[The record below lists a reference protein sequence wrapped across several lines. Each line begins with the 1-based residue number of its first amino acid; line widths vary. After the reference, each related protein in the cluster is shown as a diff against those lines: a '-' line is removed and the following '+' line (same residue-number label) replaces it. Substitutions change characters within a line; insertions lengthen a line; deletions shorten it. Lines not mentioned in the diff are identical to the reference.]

1 MKKKN
6 LIVFGLMLVTL
17 LPFSSTNV
25 SAQAVD
31 TSSKNHYY
39 ETSFGDN
46 WYISAGAGVNFYM
59 QQKINGFKPDHPL
72 TILGSIAAGKWFTPY
87 LGLRLEGNY
96 GELKLYKPG
105 LNGGKDKK
113 NIGYLGFYG
122 DLTWNLSNTFW
133 GYNPERVV
141 DVIPFG
147 GISYLATL
155 KDNFA
160 GWKPWELPISLGVK
174 VNFNI
179 THLIDIYIQD
189 RFVFTSQRFSGMN
202 GSHYL
207 EPIMSLSAGITFKL
221 GQNRFTAYNPYEE
234 QLLVNNLNDKIN
246 MLRQELNKCES
257 RKCLTEADVKKEIA
271 QDCPPCDLNSVVRFR
286 INSAVISREQQVNVF
301 NAAEWMKNHPKAVI
315 EVVGYADKDTGTPEY
330 NMELSMRRAQ
340 AVAKELTTTYKIDKN
355 RIKVIAKGSTE
366 QPYPDH
372 NDWNRVVLFVNEHS
386 SK

>member
-6 LIVFGLMLVTL
+6 LIVFGLMLTL
-17 LPFSSTNV
+17 LPFSSNV

-46 WYISAGAGVNFYM
+46 WYISAGAGVNLYM
-59 QQKINGFKPDHPL
+59 LQDVNGIKPKHPL
-72 TILGSIAAGKWFTPY
+72 TFIGGLAVGKWFTPY
-87 LGLRLEGNY
+87 LGLRLEADY
-96 GELKLYKPG
+96 GDLRIYHG
-105 LNGGKDKK
+105 VNGVRESKK
-113 NIGYLGFYG
+113 VGYFGVYG

-133 GYNPERVV
+133 GYNENRIV
-141 DVIPFG
+141 DIIPFG
-147 GISYLATL
+147 GISYLPMV
-155 KDNFA
+155 KDNFY
-160 GWKPWELPISLGVK
+160 GWKAWELPISLGLK
-174 VNFNI
+174 VNFKLS
-179 THLIDIYIQD
+179 HLIDIFIQD
-189 RFVFTSQRFSGMN
+189 RFTFTTTRFNAVGDN
-202 GSHYL
+202 KSHYL
-207 EPIMSLSAGITFKL
+207 EPIMSLTGGITFKL

-234 QLLVNNLNDKIN
+234 ALLINSLNDKIN
-246 MLRQELNKCES
+246 VLRQDLDKCLS

-301 NAAEWMKNHPKAVI
+301 NAAEWMKKHPKAVI
-315 EVVGYADKDTGTPEY
+315 EVVGFADKDTGTPEY

-340 AVAKELTTTYKIDKN
+340 AVAKELTSTYKIDSN

-366 QPYPDH
+366 QPYPQH

>member
-1 MKKKN
+1 M
-6 LIVFGLMLVTL
+6 
-17 LPFSSTNV
+17 S
-25 SAQAVD
+25 
-31 TSSKNHYY
+31 
-39 ETSFGDN
+39 
-46 WYISAGAGVNFYM
+46 
-59 QQKINGFKPDHPL
+59 
-72 TILGSIAAGKWFTPY
+72 
-87 LGLRLEGNY
+87 
-96 GELKLYKPG
+96 
-105 LNGGKDKK
+105 
-113 NIGYLGFYG
+113 
-122 DLTWNLSNTFW
+122 
-133 GYNPERVV
+133 
-141 DVIPFG
+141 PFG

-202 GSHYL
+202 GSPYL

-234 QLLVNNLNDKIN
+234 QLFVNNLNDKIN